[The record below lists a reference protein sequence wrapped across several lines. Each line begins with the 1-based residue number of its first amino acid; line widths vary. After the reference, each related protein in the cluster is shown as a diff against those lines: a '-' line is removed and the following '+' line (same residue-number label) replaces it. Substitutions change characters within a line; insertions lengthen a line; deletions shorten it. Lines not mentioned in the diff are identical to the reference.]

1 MNARYLTLLKYLED
15 ITLNLDNFIS
25 GAFAILIQR
34 QYGDHLPGGKHEE
47 LNEIETASVDKHNK
61 FPERVFSYVD
71 HILSSK
77 PNISTLTMESH
88 VTFSLNK
95 TSAWL
100 SKQDNADEIIK
111 QRRREVHNE
120 KKKFKQREESIR
132 AKRLEKQSE
141 QFRKKEE
148 LERKRVDKLEKE
160 TNDMTFYGL
169 WQGEGQMNE
178 ALGKIKIKT
187 EQEEALRVQLRFR
200 KNIFNKK
207 CDEKVY
213 SFSKLIDN
221 KRVLLSVDEL
231 KRNVL
236 TLINKAANFPSPEQ
250 THLLV
255 GKNID
260 HRFLEEDGR
269 EKWYTGRVISQ

>member
-1 MNARYLTLLKYLED
+1 
-15 ITLNLDNFIS
+15 
-25 GAFAILIQR
+25 
-34 QYGDHLPGGKHEE
+34 
-47 LNEIETASVDKHNK
+47 
-61 FPERVFSYVD
+61 
-71 HILSSK
+71 
-77 PNISTLTMESH
+77 MESH

-100 SKQDNADEIIK
+100 SKQDNADEILK
-111 QRRREVHNE
+111 QSRREVHNE

-132 AKRLEKQSE
+132 AKRLEKQNE
-141 QFRKKEE
+141 QFRKKKNWRE
-148 LERKRVDKLEKE
+148 KTVDKLEKE
-160 TNDMTFYGL
+160 TNDMTFHGL
-169 WQGEGQMNE
+169 WQSEGQMNE
-178 ALGKIKIKT
+178 ALGKIKTKT
-187 EQEEALRVQLRFR
+187 EQALRVQLKFR
-200 KNIFNKK
+200 KNIFNQK

-231 KRNVL
+231 KKNVL

-269 EKWYTGRVISQ
+269 EKWYTGRVISQVPGFPRWFNVIYSGDEDVYTAKLTDDYKTGDIVIKLSKKADGSSFNSTKPSPPVPFYTCNNVALD